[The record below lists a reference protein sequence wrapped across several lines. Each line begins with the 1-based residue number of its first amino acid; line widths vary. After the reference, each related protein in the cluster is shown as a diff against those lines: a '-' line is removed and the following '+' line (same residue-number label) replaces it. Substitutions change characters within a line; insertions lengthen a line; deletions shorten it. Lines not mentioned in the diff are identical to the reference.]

1 MCTDK
6 YHIDRTAPAAGKTLL
21 GAAGSSAA
29 RTLCGMWF
37 SVKNGDY
44 IYDGE
49 KHSFFFISCVA
60 DVYLSSRNWILSLWY
75 IINLELS

>member
-1 MCTDK
+1 MCADK
-6 YHIDRTAPAAGKTLL
+6 YHIERTAPAAGKTLL

-44 IYDGE
+44 IYDG
-49 KHSFFFISCVA
+49 KNIPF
-60 DVYLSSRNWILSLWY
+60 SSSHALRMCICPQGIGFYRSGT
-75 IINLELS
+75 